1 MTRFGRRKKSPSN
14 KLQSIPS
21 QRWRRNFQLLL
32 GRCLRAANVHLPV
45 AESQL
50 FRATVDLMYL
60 NDYWWHRLPGDVSC
74 TTWWVQR
81 GHKSHLFSV
90 FSAILRLG
98 KSWTWENVSFP
109 LFHMIPVPGQ
119 QTHSRRRH
127 RRCRPNN
134 NTGALLH
141 RQDGNIIGVCS
152 LAINGLWTL
161 PHSCAGLGNEFQSSR
176 R

>member
-1 MTRFGRRKKSPSN
+1 MTRFGRAFLAEESPPN

-50 FRATVDLMYL
+50 FRAAVDLMYL

-90 FSAILRLG
+90 FLLSWDSGRKKFNMRKCFLSSLPHDSRSGATNTLPSPPPPLQTKQQHWCFTASAR
-98 KSWTWENVSFP
+98 WEY
-109 LFHMIPVPGQ
+109 
-119 QTHSRRRH
+119 H
-127 RRCRPNN
+127 RR
-134 NTGALLH
+134 L
-141 RQDGNIIGVCS
+141 
-152 LAINGLWTL
+152 
-161 PHSCAGLGNEFQSSR
+161 
-176 R
+176 